1 MLRKLWTWM
10 VTGNSIPRLMIT
22 PFPWDSQLTA
32 WIVTTE
38 TTASSSSDAG
48 DSSTYRPLLWEMH
61 YLDSLCSRV
70 GLAHKQTQPRI
81 KSHRNNYERFVSL
94 SNLASAYYYNCS
106 SSSSR
111 CTFKH
116 WQLPE
121 WWTPSHL
128 PWRRSTVVQGHCP
141 ALNVEPKINYAT
153 WLYCVDRMNGW

>member
-1 MLRKLWTWM
+1 
-10 VTGNSIPRLMIT
+10 
-22 PFPWDSQLTA
+22 
-32 WIVTTE
+32 
-38 TTASSSSDAG
+38 
-48 DSSTYRPLLWEMH
+48 MH
-61 YLDSLCSRV
+61 YLDSVCSRV
-70 GLAHKQTQPRI
+70 GLPHKQTQPRI

-141 ALNVEPKINYAT
+141 DLNVEPKINYAT
-153 WLYCVDRMNGW
+153 WLYCVVRMNGWQLLVSGSVSISLRISGLELNWFNWLWNIHEIPCLLLN